1 MKRWMTVL
9 SALMLL
15 ISVLTVPAMAM
26 MGVINGSPNRDSE
39 GGSDSHSPVV
49 KQEKE
54 TVEIP
59 TEEATAAA
67 EIPFSAP
74 EENTVAAEETTCP
87 TEETGWRST
96 GGAEEAAA
104 ETQAQPLLPSEE
116 TEEPEESFLKKL
128 FVRKVAE
135 KEIWK
140 IAVPAAGTAAAVAA
154 LLLQRKKTGAAG
166 PARDQT
172 SRTVMGPWDNQEK

>member
-15 ISVLTVPAMAM
+15 ISVLTVPAMAFSAAPAP
-26 MGVINGSPNRDSE
+26 NGGRDSE
-39 GGSDSHSPVV
+39 SHSPVV
-49 KQEKE
+49 SQEKKE
-54 TVEIP
+54 IEIP
-59 TEEATAAA
+59 TDEAATAT
-67 EIPFSAP
+67 EMPFAAP

-128 FVRKVAE
+128 FVRKVTE

-166 PARDQT
+166 PAREQT